1 MKYTFGKR
9 PYGAE
14 STPEEI
20 QAMRDRICVHGPGI
34 LYWREL
40 PVQSLFHLDI
50 LEQRLNELS
59 HDLSAYDLIVDLVE
73 ASPPG
78 PQIRERLKQI
88 FAAQHKLRR
97 TAVVTGKN
105 FMLNVAAKFV
115 LGGSVGLKNFSI
127 HTTLEQALEELGH
140 GARR

>member
-9 PYGAE
+9 PYGPE

-20 QAMRDRICVHGPGI
+20 QAMRDRIYVHGPGI

-50 LEQRLNELS
+50 FEQRLKELS
-59 HDLSAYDLIVDLVE
+59 DDLSAYDLIVDLVE

-78 PQIRERLKQI
+78 PQIRE
-88 FAAQHKLRR
+88 
-97 TAVVTGKN
+97 
-105 FMLNVAAKFV
+105 
-115 LGGSVGLKNFSI
+115 
-127 HTTLEQALEELGH
+127 
-140 GARR
+140 